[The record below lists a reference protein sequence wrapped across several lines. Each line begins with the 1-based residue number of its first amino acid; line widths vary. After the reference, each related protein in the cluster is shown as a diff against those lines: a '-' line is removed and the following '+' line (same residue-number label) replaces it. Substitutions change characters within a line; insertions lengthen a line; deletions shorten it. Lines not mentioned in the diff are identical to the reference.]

1 MEQVYVNRE
10 LSWLKFNE
18 RVLEEAARPDVPL
31 CERLNFLSIYQ
42 TNLDE
47 FFMVRVGSLVD
58 QMALDQTI
66 RDNKTNL
73 TSQEQLVA
81 ILEDVRRLGR
91 RKEEIYASLMHELET
106 YGLRI
111 VDFHKISPEESRRLE
126 TYFDEKVALLLSP
139 LIVGKRQPFPF
150 IRNQEIYAVAA
161 LRKKGDK
168 KRKIKL
174 GIISC
179 SPNVLPR
186 LIRVSEQENTFM
198 LAEELILHC
207 INRVF
212 KNYTV
217 ESKSLVRITR
227 NGDMDTDALYDED
240 LDYREFMADVL
251 KRRKRQTPVR
261 MEMSREM
268 GMDLVARLC
277 DEMEV
282 SRNAVFRS
290 STPLDFSFFSQFQD
304 SLHGHAEMFYPHRS
318 PQKPDQI
325 TYDRPILDQIQE
337 EDKLLC
343 YPFDSMQPFLRML
356 HEAANDPKVLSI
368 KMTLYRVAKQSQV
381 VDSLM
386 EAAENGKDVQVLL
399 ELKARFDEEN
409 NIARSRQLEE
419 AGCQVIYGLNGYKV
433 HSKLCLIVRQGPDG
447 PRYISQ
453 IGTGNYNE
461 KTAKQYTDYAIMTAD
476 QSIGQNV
483 AAVFQTLALGETL
496 SESNELMVAPKCLQN
511 RILDLIQQEI
521 DQARAGNEAYIGV
534 KINSLTDKTIIDKLI
549 EASKAGVR
557 IDMIIRGI
565 CCMLPG
571 IPGMTDNI
579 RVRSIV
585 GRFLEHS
592 RIYLFGRGEREK
604 LYISSADFMTRNTL
618 RRVEVAVPIL
628 DDGIRQ
634 QIRFMFETMLQDNTQ
649 AWELQS
655 DGFYRRAPMEG
666 APVNS
671 QELFYQMAYD
681 RASGKNVPLAP
692 AADDA
697 EPVPAERMQN
707 AEAKESAPAN
717 PTILPTTSNF

>member
-126 TYFDEKVALLLSP
+126 TYFDEKVTLLLSP

-592 RIYLFGRGEREK
+592 RIYLFGKGEREK

-655 DGFYRRAPMEG
+655 DGFYRRAAMEG
-666 APVNS
+666 TPVNS

>member
-1 MEQVYVNRE
+1 MDQVYVNRE

-42 TNLDE
+42 SNLDE

-58 QMALDQTI
+58 QMALDQSI
-66 RDNKTNL
+66 RDNKTNM
-73 TSQEQLVA
+73 TAQEQLVA

-91 RKEEIYASLMHELET
+91 RKEEIYLSLMHELEA

-111 VDFHKISPEESRRLE
+111 VDFHKITPEESRRLE

-161 LRKKGDK
+161 LRKKNDK
-168 KRKIKL
+168 KRKVKL

-212 KNYTV
+212 KNYII

-240 LDYREFMADVL
+240 LDYREFMAEIM
-251 KRRKRQTPVR
+251 KRRKHLTPVR

-282 SRNAVFRS
+282 SRNAVFRC
-290 STPLDFSFFSQFQD
+290 STPLDFTFLSQFQD
-304 SLHGHAEMFYPHRS
+304 CLHGHTEMFYPHRS
-318 PQKPDQI
+318 PQKPEQI

-337 EDKLLC
+337 SDKLLC

-356 HEAANDPKVLSI
+356 HEAANDPTVLSI

-381 VDSLM
+381 VESLV

-433 HSKLCLIVRQGPDG
+433 HSKLCLIVRQNKSGPV
-447 PRYISQ
+447 YISQ

-461 KTAKQYTDYAIMTAD
+461 KTAKQYTDYSIMTAN
-476 QSIGQNV
+476 QAIGQNI
-483 AAVFQTLALGETL
+483 AAVFQTLAMGETM
-496 SESNELMVAPKCLQN
+496 SETNVLMVAPKCLQN
-511 RILDLIQQEI
+511 RVLDLIQREI

-549 EASKAGVR
+549 EASRAGVR
-557 IDMIIRGI
+557 IDMIVRGI

-571 IPGMTDNI
+571 IPGMTENI
-579 RVRSIV
+579 RVISIV

-592 RIYLFGRGEREK
+592 RIYLFGTGDREQ

-618 RRVEVAVPIL
+618 RRVEVAAPIF
-628 DDGIRQ
+628 DENIQQ
-634 QIRFMFETMLQDNTQ
+634 QIHFMFDTMLRDNTQ
-649 AWELQS
+649 AWELQPS
-655 DGFYRRAPMEG
+655 GFYSRIQVDG

-671 QELFYQMAYD
+671 QELFYQIAYD
-681 RASGKNVPLAP
+681 RAAGKSGSIAK
-692 AADDA
+692 
-697 EPVPAERMQN
+697 
-707 AEAKESAPAN
+707 AEAEVQSAAEESVQTSAEDNSSAN
-717 PTILPTTSNF
+717 PTRLPVNSSF

>member
-592 RIYLFGRGEREK
+592 RIYLFGKGEREK

>member
-381 VDSLM
+381 VDSLV

-592 RIYLFGRGEREK
+592 RIYLFGKGEREK

-681 RASGKNVPLAP
+681 RASGKNGPLAP

-697 EPVPAERMQN
+697 EPIPAERMQN